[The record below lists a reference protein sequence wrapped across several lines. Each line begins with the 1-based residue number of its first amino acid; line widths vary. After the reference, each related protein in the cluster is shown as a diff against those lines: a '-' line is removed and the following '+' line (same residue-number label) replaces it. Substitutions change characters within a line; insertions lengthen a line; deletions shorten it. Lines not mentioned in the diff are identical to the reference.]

1 MKLDDIIK
9 LAELIKLGEKFY
21 ERKILPNSLNIS
33 SRQISYWKSKG
44 LFTFFEKEKKG
55 YMNIFE
61 AVWVL
66 IINDLNEIGVGTDKL
81 EKLSIAVWKKPHKDK
96 FADKV
101 LQDELKKN
109 HPEIIKE
116 RLRNILN
123 DETFLEETLRYEIN
137 PFTNAIK
144 SCLEQRNALISF
156 LYSPKKNDYQIVY
169 SNVKFTSD
177 LNNLIYQEPL
187 ITIPIFP
194 LIAKAMGVDLLNTSK
209 DLQYLNDIENL
220 IKRTIFYDKPKL
232 IEIELNTKGETKI
245 YKTTESH
252 KSAEELAEFIFKN
265 NIPKDAKM
273 GIEKRLQ
280 GNYKI
285 TIKSESL

>member
-1 MKLDDIIK
+1 MEIK
-9 LAELIKLGEKFY
+9 DFVIKGEKFY
-21 ERKILPNSLNIS
+21 ERKILPNNLNIT

-44 LFTFFEKEKKG
+44 VVPFFEKEKKG

-61 AVWVL
+61 AVWLL
-66 IINDLNEIGVGTDKL
+66 IINELNEIGVGTDKL
-81 EKLSIAVWKKPHKDK
+81 EKLSAKVWIEPFQKK
-96 FADKV
+96 FADTV
-101 LQDELKKN
+101 LEAELKKN
-109 HPEIIKE
+109 HSEEVKL
-116 RLRNILN
+116 RLKKLLN
-123 DETFLEETLRYEIN
+123 DEIVLQSIIRKEIN

-177 LNNLIYQEPL
+177 LNNLIYQESL

-194 LIAKAMGVDLLNTSK
+194 LIAKAMGIELLNTSK
-209 DLQYLNDIENL
+209 DLHYLNEIENR
-220 IKRTIFYDKPKL
+220 IKRNIFYDKPKF

-252 KSAEELAEFIFKN
+252 KSAEELAEFFFKN
-265 NIPKDAKM
+265 NIPVDAKLS
-273 GIEKRLQ
+273 IEKRLQ